1 VSVEGPLAD
10 DLLAEQIVLDA
21 YLASLDDRGWARPTP
36 AEGWTVADTVRHLAI
51 AERAATRSVRDGID
65 FVGDDVVGDTGDR
78 GDSSLPEQPADLL
91 DTWRRARTATLDA
104 LRAEPDSARVPWGG
118 RAMSVRSLATARLME
133 TWAHGLDCL
142 AAGGRPAVD
151 TDRLVHVAWLGRQT
165 LAYAFAFAGEIPP
178 APTEQLRLDLVAPSG
193 ARWTFGPDGSPHV
206 ITGAAGT
213 WCRVATR
220 RLRPPATCDLIAQ
233 GPLAE
238 AAVRV
243 AKAFLA

>member
-1 VSVEGPLAD
+1 VEGPLAD
-10 DLLAEQIVLDA
+10 DLLAEQLVLDA
-21 YLASLDDRGWARPTP
+21 QLASLDDGGWARPTP
-36 AEGWTVADTVRHLAI
+36 AEGWTVADTVRHLVI
-51 AERAATRSVRDGID
+51 AERAATRSVRDAID
-65 FVGDDVVGDTGDR
+65 FVGDANDR

-91 DTWRRARTATLDA
+91 DAWRRARTATLDA
-104 LRAEPDSARVPWGG
+104 LRAKPDSARVPWGG

-165 LAYAFAFAGEIPP
+165 LPYAFAFAGEAPP
-178 APTEQLRLDLVAPSG
+178 APPEQLRLDLVAPSG

-206 ITGAAGT
+206 VTGAAGT
-213 WCRVATR
+213 WCRLATR